1 MASPEV
7 SVRGGPPR
15 RRPPRLRTAGDAVAE
30 RHATNLE
37 LFFDLVFMVAVAELA
52 EMLVDDPSPAGF
64 LRYALLFAPVC
75 WAWVGYTFLADRFDN
90 DDVTHR
96 VVMIAAMLAVGAL
109 ALALPHAFGGGA
121 GPIRFAAGY
130 VVVRALLILL
140 YARAHHYVEMARPL
154 TARYLTGFVS
164 GAAIWLISIFAPA
177 GPARYGLWCLGLAVE
192 MSTPLLSSKA
202 IARVPFHVSHI
213 PERFGLFVLIVL
225 GETVALDAIGM
236 TESDAAPMAMAAAG
250 TGFLITAALWWLYFD
265 CVDPSPLRRWL
276 WTGAAYVY
284 GHLVIFAGVTLTGVG
299 TLLSALSVSRPDL
312 TATAR
317 WALCGGTG
325 CFLLAIGLIHWVNTA
340 PGGDLRAW
348 TRVTLGALCLVVGA
362 LGGALPPMAV
372 EGVLAA
378 GLAGQVFLELHRVC
392 PPLGA
397 HRV

>member
-1 MASPEV
+1 MASPGIAAKGV
-7 SVRGGPPR
+7 PPR

-52 EMLVDDPSPAGF
+52 ELLIDDPTPAGF
-64 LRYALLFAPVC
+64 LRYGLLFVPVC

-90 DDVTHR
+90 DDVPHR
-96 VVMIAAMLAVGAL
+96 VVMISAMLAVGGL
-109 ALALPHAFGGGA
+109 ALALPHAFGGGS

-130 VVVRALLILL
+130 VVVRVLLILL
-140 YARAHHYVEMARPL
+140 YARAHLHVETARPL
-154 TARYLTGFVS
+154 TARYLTGFVL
-164 GAAIWLISIFAPA
+164 GAAVWLLSIFVPA
-177 GPARYGLWCLGLAVE
+177 GAVRYGLWCLGLAVE
-192 MSTPLLSSKA
+192 MLTPLLSAKA

-225 GETVALDAIGM
+225 GETVALDAIGI
-236 TESDAAPMAMAAAG
+236 TEGGADPVAMAAAAS
-250 TGFLITAALWWLYFD
+250 GFLITAALWWLYFD

-312 TATAR
+312 TGTAR

-325 CFLLAIGLIHWVNTA
+325 GFLLAIGLIHWVDKA
-340 PGGDLRAW
+340 PRGDLRAW
-348 TRVTLGALCLVVGA
+348 TRVSLGAICLVVGA
-362 LGGALPPMAV
+362 LGTGLPPMAV
-372 EGVLAA
+372 EGILAI
-378 GLAGQVFLELHRVC
+378 GLAGQVFLELHRIC
-392 PPLGA
+392 PPLGT
-397 HRV
+397 HRQ